1 MWLPLIPAFLVA
13 VALLYLPGLLVS
25 AGIRLRPQLRLA
37 VAPAISLLVL
47 SVSAIWASA
56 VELRFS
62 LLPVVVSTVIAT
74 AVTLLGARY
83 LTRLVRG
90 TLVGH
95 WVDSPTRR
103 RRRRRGNPFAV
114 DGAGWPVVATVLAM
128 VLMVRNIVRVIGS
141 PTAIAQDFDSIFHL
155 NVVRWILDTGDG
167 STFTVESMISG
178 PNPPQP
184 YPAAWHDLVA
194 LVAQLTGTQQL
205 LIAQNAVILAVGAVV
220 WSVGWVLVIRILV
233 PRSPVALLAVAVL
246 ACFFPSLP
254 YRPMST
260 GPLYPSLLAMTL
272 LPTLLILV
280 AMFFNRVPRGP
291 ESKLGTG
298 AVLLLVIAG
307 VGLTHPSALLSA
319 MIVVLPML
327 FGWALDARLTTTP
340 VESMRYRWI
349 TLGVTTVATV
359 VCWVLVRPAPEAT
372 LAFPKLGMGTALIQG
387 LLLRPDNPAVPWT
400 LVVLT
405 AAGAVSVF
413 RHRRYRWLVVAHL
426 GYLFCWVVA
435 IALPIE
441 WLRRLITG
449 VWFNDYWRL
458 AALLPITAI
467 PLAVLG
473 VRELVHWIR
482 LGLRRYAPTPGTR
495 RGRQLLGSGI
505 AVGTA
510 LVLLALTLPMPWWNQ
525 NARQIAAPYKM
536 KEQARLVDPDEL
548 ALFDVAAQQVPADE
562 TIAVNP
568 WTGASLVYAYTGR
581 RVTRPHIN
589 GTDSPAAAVIRERL
603 RDATT
608 DPAVCP
614 AVHHLRVGYVLDFG
628 TRGVF
633 GENHDY
639 PGLEHLD
646 RAEGFRLVER
656 RGEAALYQVT
666 ACR

>member
-1 MWLPLIPAFLVA
+1 MWLPLIPGFLVA
-13 VALLYLPGLLVS
+13 VALVFLPGLLVT
-25 AGIRLRPQLRLA
+25 AGIRLRPHLRLA
-37 VAPAISLLVL
+37 TAPAVSLLVI

-62 LLPVVVSTVIAT
+62 LLPVVVSTVVAT

-95 WVDSPTRR
+95 WVESPLRR

-114 DGAGWPVVATVLAM
+114 DGAGWPVVATVLAIALM
-128 VLMVRNIVRVIGS
+128 LRNVARVLGS
-141 PTAIAQDFDSIFHL
+141 PTAIGQDFDSIFHL
-155 NVVRWILDTGDG
+155 NVVRRILETGDG
-167 STFTVESMISG
+167 STFTVESLISG
-178 PNPPQP
+178 PNPAQP

-194 LVAQLTGTQQL
+194 LVAQLTGADAL
-205 LIAQNAVILAVGAVV
+205 LLAQNAVILAVGAVV
-220 WSVGWVLVIRILV
+220 WSVGWVLVIRILI
-233 PRSPVALLAVAVL
+233 PRNPTAMLAVAVL
-246 ACFFPSLP
+246 APFFPSLP

-260 GPLYPSLLAMTL
+260 GPLYPSFLAMTL

-280 AMFFNRVPRGP
+280 VMFFNRVPRGP

-298 AVLLLVIAG
+298 AVLVLVILG

-319 MIVVLPML
+319 MIVVIPML
-327 FGWALDARLTTTP
+327 VAWAMDARLTTTP

-349 TLGVTTVATV
+349 TLALTVALTV
-359 VCWVLVRPAPEAT
+359 VCWLLVRPSADAT
-372 LAFPKLGMGTALIQG
+372 LAYPKLGIGEALLQG

-405 AAGAVSVF
+405 VIGAISVF
-413 RHRRYRWLVVAHL
+413 LRRRFRWLVVAHA
-426 GYLFCWVVA
+426 GYLFCWVIAV
-435 IALPIE
+435 ALPNE
-441 WLRRLITG
+441 AVRRLITG
-449 VWFNDYWRL
+449 IWFNDYWRL

-482 LGLRRYAPTPGTR
+482 RGLRRYAPTPTTR
-495 RGRQLLGSGI
+495 RGRQLVSAGI
-505 AVGTA
+505 AAGTA
-510 LVLLALTLPMPWWNQ
+510 LVLLALTLPMPWWNE
-525 NARQIAAPYKM
+525 NARQAGAPYKM
-536 KEQARLVDPDEL
+536 REQARLLDPDEL
-548 ALFDVAAQQVPADE
+548 AMFDVVADRVPADA

-581 RVTRPHIN
+581 HVTRPHIN
-589 GTDSPAAAVIRERL
+589 GTDTPAAAIIRERL
-603 RDATT
+603 RDVAT
-608 DPAVCP
+608 DPEVCTAVQD
-614 AVHHLRVGYVLDFG
+614 LRVGYVLDFG

-639 PGLEHLD
+639 PGLEELEQ
-646 RAEGFRLVER
+646 AEGFTLVER
-656 RGEAALYQVT
+656 RGEAALYEVT